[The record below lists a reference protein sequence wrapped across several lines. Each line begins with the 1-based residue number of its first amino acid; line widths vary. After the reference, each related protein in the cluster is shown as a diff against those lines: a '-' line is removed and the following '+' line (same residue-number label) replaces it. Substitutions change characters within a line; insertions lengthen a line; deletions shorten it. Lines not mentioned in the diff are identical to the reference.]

1 MFCCPCWSILA
12 VLCYVLFHCHVLA
25 MARACWTS
33 HECFLVRKFSE
44 RSIWIHQTT
53 SACKSWRSWTIVT
66 KGQWVSIY
74 IYDHVPLALNEGRY
88 HVKLFVLWWE
98 FGNSKG
104 SMILCPRSKP
114 DFWKTNSLF
123 LCCYEFHWFQPI
135 WCDVIWW
142 TQNEFRVVIRLTL
155 QNIQSCKTWNQ
166 HARHQM
172 VHRCTQARIWYRL
185 IDCKVC
191 RQGAE
196 IQLITF
202 AKPSVWSKNPWPWCC
217 SGQLAP
223 PKAWQLDV
231 LTILMKY
238 AWVVLVH
245 HIDLVVVASMFIF
258 SAGRFEDA

>member
-25 MARACWTS
+25 VARACWTS
-33 HECFLVRKFSE
+33 HERFLARKFSE

-53 SACKSWRSWTIVT
+53 SACKSWRSWAIVT

-88 HVKLFVLWWE
+88 HVKLFVRWWE

-114 DFWKTNSLF
+114 DFWKTSSLF

-135 WCDVIWW
+135 WFDVIWC
-142 TQNEFRVVIRLTL
+142 TQNEFHVVIRLTL
-155 QNIQSCKTWNQ
+155 QNIQSCKTWHQ
-166 HARHQM
+166 HARHQII
-172 VHRCTQARIWYRL
+172 HRCTQVGIWYRL

-191 RQGAE
+191 RQGRRFKWLHLRNHPFE
-196 IQLITF
+196 VKTL
-202 AKPSVWSKNPWPWCC
+202 
-217 SGQLAP
+217 G
-223 PKAWQLDV
+223 LDV
-231 LTILMKY
+231 
-238 AWVVLVH
+238 VR
-245 HIDLVVVASMFIF
+245 DN
-258 SAGRFEDA
+258 